1 MNKRYLLLCL
11 AILALVSAVVAKEY
25 VPTKDEDGFMANTE
39 LTKEKKEEIL
49 FVNFAYNSAAS
60 LAIELFKP
68 ENSYK
73 ESSI

>member
-39 LTKEKKEEIL
+39 LTKEKKEEIKS
-49 FVNFAYNSAAS
+49 Y
-60 LAIELFKP
+60 ITD
-68 ENSYK
+68 YK
-73 ESSI
+73 EKPTKSVR